1 MSINRFEEGLPKT
14 PSVQPVPRQRRE
26 LKDFIKGPICARWL
40 RKAGKKTAGHR
51 VGIALWQEVG
61 FAKDEFLVEKR
72 RQSKP
77 IRVHGKMRDFYGL
90 RRWTV
95 SRGLKDLREAG
106 LIVVIDDSPGRIQT
120 VAIVNISLDGEDQS
134 AVPF

>member
-1 MSINRFEEGLPKT
+1 MSINRFEEGLPET
-14 PSVQPVPRQRRE
+14 PSVRPAPRLQPK
-26 LKDFIKGPICARWL
+26 LKDFIKGPMCARWL
-40 RKAGKKTAGHR
+40 REAGKKNAGHR

-61 FAKDEFLVEKR
+61 FAQDEFFVEKR

-95 SRGLKDLREAG
+95 SRGIKELREAG
-106 LIVVIDDSPGRIQT
+106 LIVVIENSPGQMQI
-120 VAIVNISLDGEDQS
+120 VAIVNIGLDDDRS
-134 AVPF
+134 TVPF